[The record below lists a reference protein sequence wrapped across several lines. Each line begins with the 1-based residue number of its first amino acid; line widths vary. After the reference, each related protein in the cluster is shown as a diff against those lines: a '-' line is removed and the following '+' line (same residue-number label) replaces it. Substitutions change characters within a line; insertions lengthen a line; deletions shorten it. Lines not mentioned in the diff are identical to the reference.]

1 MRLVVHRT
9 QPRDRDVGVE
19 LRGGQRRVA
28 EQFLHDAQVG
38 AALEQMGGGAVPQA
52 VRTDVGR
59 AVDGGDGLVHDGAGL
74 PLIEPTA
81 AGAEQQRR
89 PRVAVAS
96 AGRPSVSHAVSAAW
110 AGSPNG
116 TVRCLLP
123 LPSTRSSRRDV
134 STSSMSRPHSSLT
147 RMPVAYS
154 ISTISRSRSASG
166 SPCCAP
172 ELAAAMA
179 SSA

>member
-1 MRLVVHRT
+1 MSLVVHGT

-28 EQFLHDAQVG
+28 EQFLDDAQVG
-38 AALEQMGGGAVPQA
+38 AALEQMRRGAVPQP
-52 VRTDVGR
+52 VRADVR
-59 AVDGGDGLVHDGAGL
+59 CTVDGGHGLVHDGAGL
-74 PLIEPTA
+74 PWIDAAA

-89 PRVAVAS
+89 ARVRDGQRGTAIGEPRRS
-96 AGRPSVSHAVSAAW
+96 TAA

-123 LPSTRSSRRDV
+123 LPSTRSSRRGV
-134 STSSMSRPHSSLT
+134 SMSSMSSPHSSLT

-154 ISTISRSRSASG
+154 SSTISWSRSASG

-172 ELAAAMA
+172 DFAADMA